1 MNIFDVKEFFEKIN
15 PGKSVSVDL
24 DDSCISQFDM
34 SAVDG
39 VLNLIGH
46 LTFNRAR
53 VKVDGQEPVYV
64 PISRHRVPLT
74 FAEFK
79 RKAAAMSDVYFP
91 EDVLENLHVHE
102 SLASLSDS
110 ERNALPPKDR
120 QGAANCRS
128 NLRQLRADL
137 VSASGLDLS
146 VIHSKLAKYRTARN
160 LENKIASNLPES
172 RGVK

>member
-1 MNIFDVKEFFEKIN
+1 MKIFDVKPSFEKMN
-15 PGKSVSVDL
+15 PGKVVKVDL

-39 VLNLIGH
+39 VLNLMGH
-46 LTFNRAR
+46 LTFNRA
-53 VKVDGQEPVYV
+53 KVQVGSDTPIYV
-64 PISRHRVPLT
+64 PISRHRVPVT

-79 RKAAAMSDVYFP
+79 RKVAALSDVYFP

-102 SLASLSDS
+102 SLASLSDL
-110 ERNALPPKDR
+110 ERAALPLKQR
-120 QGAANCRS
+120 QEAANCRS
-128 NLRQLRADL
+128 NLPQLRADL

-146 VIHSKLAKYRTARN
+146 VIHSKLAEYRSSRN
-160 LENKIASNLPES
+160 LQNKNASNLPES